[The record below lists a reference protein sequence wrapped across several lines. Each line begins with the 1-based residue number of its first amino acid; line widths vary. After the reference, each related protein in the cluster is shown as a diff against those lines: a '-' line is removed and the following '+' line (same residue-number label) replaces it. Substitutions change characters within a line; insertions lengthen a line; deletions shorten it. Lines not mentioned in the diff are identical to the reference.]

1 MIGVYFVQYETDKQK
16 AHSDFIN
23 YCWYKR
29 LNRLEINAL
38 GRELSKQ
45 RVQDKRAE
53 TGNERVHVWSGLAPR
68 SNSRED
74 GQDAF
79 CYK

>member
-29 LNRLEINAL
+29 LNRLEINTL
-38 GRELSKQ
+38 GRELSKHGA
-45 RVQDKRAE
+45 QDKRVG
-53 TGNERVHVWSGLAPR
+53 TGNESPHLVRVST
-68 SNSRED
+68 
-74 GQDAF
+74 
-79 CYK
+79 